1 MKFMHLADLH
11 LGKVVRGFSMLEDQR
26 YLLRQIIETAKQESI
41 DAMLIAGDVYDKP
54 FPNEEAVAL
63 LDDFL
68 SEVSALG
75 ISVCMIAGNH
85 DSRTRLQFGHRLLS
99 REGVHIVGSLAGALT
114 PIRYND
120 AFGSVSVYLL
130 PFVKPAYVRAF
141 LDMPIE
147 GYADALG
154 QMIAAMAIDPDQRNV
169 LVAHQFVRGAL
180 TCDSENRLTSVGGL
194 DEVGVECFDAFDY
207 VALGHLHSPQH
218 VGRETLRYGG
228 SPLKY
233 SLSEVHQK
241 KAMVIVEMQ
250 EKGNIILSHVPY
262 RPRHELR
269 ELKGTYDELMA
280 LGAKDAH
287 CDDYVHI
294 CLRDEHLI
302 PDAKARLH
310 TVYPHIM
317 ELRYDNVRTA
327 YQQELKQETNAQT
340 PLDFIEQLYAL
351 QNNQPLSS
359 QQRALAKQLLEESKE
374 EL

>member
-41 DAMLIAGDVYDKP
+41 DVMLIAGDVYDKP

-114 PIRYND
+114 PIRYDD

-180 TCDSENRLTSVGGL
+180 TCDSENRLMSVGGL
-194 DEVGVECFDAFDY
+194 DEVGVECFDVFDY

-287 CDDYVHI
+287 RDDYVHI
-294 CLRDEHLI
+294 CLHDEHLI

-327 YQQELKQETNAQT
+327 YQQELKQEANAQT